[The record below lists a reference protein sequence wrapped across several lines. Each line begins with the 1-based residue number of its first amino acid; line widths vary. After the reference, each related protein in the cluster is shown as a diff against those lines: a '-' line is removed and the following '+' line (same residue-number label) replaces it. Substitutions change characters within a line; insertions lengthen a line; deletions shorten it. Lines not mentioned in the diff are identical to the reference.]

1 MQNDPQSDSLNTF
14 SDLRE
19 LGVVFARMVA
29 ALAVD
34 PHGYFEKK
42 YTARIESAESDTE
55 IRGVLAQLV
64 LWTTS
69 SALSDENR
77 ATLDN
82 KLQQLGL
89 PSVAELRLQF
99 LP

>member
-1 MQNDPQSDSLNTF
+1 MAENQSRSIDDAF
-14 SDLRE
+14 DLRE
-19 LGVVFARMVA
+19 LSVAFARMVA

-42 YTARIESAESDTE
+42 YTARIEHAQTDTE
-55 IRGVLAQLV
+55 IRGVLAQLI

-69 SALSDENR
+69 SALTDENR
-77 ATLDN
+77 ATLDR
-82 KLQQLGL
+82 KLQQLGM